1 MDISS
6 SPVGGFE
13 TGRWEHV
20 GAGIRLFPK
29 RPMPLRHS
37 GSNAAQDRKV
47 DLRRRVG
54 RIARTFL
61 DGRTCY
67 EVLDF
72 EKGRKAFS

>member
-1 MDISS
+1 
-6 SPVGGFE
+6 
-13 TGRWEHV
+13 
-20 GAGIRLFPK
+20 
-29 RPMPLRHS
+29 MPLRHS

-54 RIARTFL
+54 RIARTLL